1 MEISVTTKGSIAVMN
16 LEGTLD
22 TNSSP
27 HAQKSLDELFDSGT
41 LKILMN
47 FTKVDFVTS
56 AGLRVLLGTAQ
67 KLQKAGGELRVCN
80 LNEQVMEIFEMSGFD
95 EILNVYATEDEAMQ
109 GF

>member
-16 LEGTLD
+16 FEGHLD

-27 HAQKSLDELFDSGT
+27 DAQKSLDELFGSGT

-47 FTKVDFVTS
+47 FTKVDFVSS
-56 AGLRVLLGTAQ
+56 AGLRILLGAAQ
-67 KLQKAGGELRVCN
+67 ELQKAGGELRVCN
-80 LNEQVMEIFEMSGFD
+80 LNEDVMEVFDISGFSTILMVFKD
-95 EILNVYATEDEAMQ
+95 ESEALQ